1 MNNMKTIKARGLVIR
16 EFEAGESDKRLL
28 LMCKGFGRV
37 MVYARGVRKQSSK
50 FMAATQLFTYADYV
64 LTPSKGIYFLT
75 QADIIDMFYNIRVD
89 YDRLLSAHLIAEVC
103 DKTLW
108 DNVDCDDLLL
118 LTLKSL
124 SRLAKGR
131 IPSLQVTCVFMFRF
145 FVFHGIQPQ
154 TDSCVVCNKLPSEM
168 DRYFFS
174 SEGLVC
180 KPCKTAHSS
189 GYIVNVSSAALLA
202 IAFILQ
208 SDLDKVFL
216 FTAYDGVLEELRK
229 VARMLWTTNFEDS
242 FLNTL
247 WM

>member
-145 FVFHGIQPQ
+145 LFFIVFKLKPILVFV
-154 TDSCVVCNKLPSEM
+154 C
-168 DRYFFS
+168 
-174 SEGLVC
+174 
-180 KPCKTAHSS
+180 
-189 GYIVNVSSAALLA
+189 
-202 IAFILQ
+202 
-208 SDLDKVFL
+208 
-216 FTAYDGVLEELRK
+216 
-229 VARMLWTTNFEDS
+229 TNFLTKWIDIF
-242 FLNTL
+242 FLQKG
-247 WM
+247 